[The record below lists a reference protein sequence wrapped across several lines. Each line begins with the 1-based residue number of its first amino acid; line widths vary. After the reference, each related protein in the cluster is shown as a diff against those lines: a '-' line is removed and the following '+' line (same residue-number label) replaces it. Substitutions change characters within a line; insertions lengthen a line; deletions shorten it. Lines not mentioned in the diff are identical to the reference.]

1 LVNHINPKARVVREI
16 LEQND
21 LSITDEQWQR
31 LETWVDRLVEINS
44 RINLI
49 SRKQKEVVWLHQ
61 ILHSNKPLV

>member
-44 RINLI
+44 
-49 SRKQKEVVWLHQ
+49 
-61 ILHSNKPLV
+61 